1 MLYVFIGKSAAGKD
15 YLYHEFLNS
24 HPDVKEVV
32 SYTTRPPRPGEVD
45 GVDYHFVSERE
56 VLEICKNYKIFELR

>member
-32 SYTTRPPRPGEVD
+32 SYNKTTSPRR
-45 GVDYHFVSERE
+45 S
-56 VLEICKNYKIFELR
+56 

>member
-32 SYTTRPPRPGEVD
+32 SYTTRPP
-45 GVDYHFVSERE
+45 HQCWSER
-56 VLEICKNYKIFELR
+56 YSR

>member
-45 GVDYHFVSERE
+45 GIDYH
-56 VLEICKNYKIFELR
+56 L